1 LERIKRRKKARQKGV
16 EIRKHPVWAHS
27 MRLRAADAAPAG
39 ILTTTLPSRA
49 FFSIR
54 ITEKTVENSQVCAE
68 KPDSRQEAP
77 VNPPCVLAPV

>member
-1 LERIKRRKKARQKGV
+1 
-16 EIRKHPVWAHS
+16 

-54 ITEKTVENSQVCAE
+54 ITEKTVENSQVCAK

-77 VNPPCVLAPV
+77 VNPPCVLASV